1 MTSIITHLPGV
12 SPASFSLAGQ
22 VALVTGATKG
32 IGQGIAIAFAAAGA
46 DVVISGRDAAGAQ
59 QTLQAVEQ
67 YGRRCAFVPCDLG
80 NADDVASLVERAV
93 DQFAMLHVL
102 VNNAGIGPE
111 TDFLDIDLEEWR
123 TCQVINLEA
132 PFQLAQ
138 AAARHFVAQG
148 AGSIINVSSVNGL
161 RGAAREAH
169 YTAAKHGLIGMTKT
183 MAKELAPQ
191 GVRVNAIAPG
201 LVQTAMTQHWFDE
214 EGMTEVMTAHI
225 PARRAGV
232 PTDLGGVAV
241 FLASDA
247 AAYIHGTTIA
257 VDGGLLA

>member
-1 MTSIITHLPGV
+1 MTSTTAQLHGA
-12 SPASFSLAGQ
+12 SPASFSLEGQ
-22 VALVTGATKG
+22 VALITGATKG
-32 IGQGIAIAFAAAGA
+32 IGQGIAIAYAAAGA
-46 DVVISGRDAAGAQ
+46 DVVLTGRDAAGAQ
-59 QTLQAVEQ
+59 QTLEAVKE

-80 NADDVASLVERAV
+80 NEDDVASLFERALG
-93 DQFAMLHVL
+93 QFGALHVL

-123 TCQVINLEA
+123 LCQVINLEA

-138 AAARHFVAQG
+138 AAARHFAAEG
-148 AGSIINVSSVNGL
+148 AGTIINVSSINGL
-161 RGAAREAH
+161 RGAPREAH
-169 YTAAKHGLIGMTKT
+169 YAAAKHGIIGLTRT
-183 MAKELAPQ
+183 MAKELAPK

-201 LVQTAMTQHWFDE
+201 LVQTAMTQHWFDD
-214 EGMTEVMTAHI
+214 GTTEIMTARI
-225 PARRAGV
+225 PARRAGS

-247 AAYIHGTTIA
+247 AAYIHGVTIT